1 MSWINGFY
9 YVVSMITIIAAML
22 VFTSFE
28 DLTSLASSTN
38 TFSEGTLTIKHDIQT
53 TNKSNI
59 CMYSISV
66 QVLNNQTLEVVSNA
80 LVEFMTPN
88 AISSNITGSD
98 GNTLIS
104 LTLEKSPLQK
114 DCTEA
119 LLSQGYSIEAS
130 REGYIGYGFGK
141 VF

>member
-1 MSWINGFY
+1 MIMS
-9 YVVSMITIIAAML
+9 IIAMFVL
-22 VFTSFE
+22 TLFE
-28 DLTSLASSTN
+28 HLTGLATSTN
-38 TFSEGTLTIKHDIQT
+38 IFSEGTLTIKHDILA

-88 AISSNITGSD
+88 AISSNITD
-98 GNTLIS
+98 TEGNTLIS

-114 DCTEA
+114 NCTEA

-130 REGYIGYGFGK
+130 RKGYIGYGIGK